1 MSDSILDQI
10 RSNRKRTIVPSRE
23 DTLISPKQE
32 SEQIAQQ
39 STMENEASNKTLANA
54 TSNETSVA
62 NATSNK
68 TSTANAT
75 SNKTT
80 TANEASNKTSTN
92 EALNKTSTNEASNE
106 TTNSNSTIEE
116 LKAELAKIPPTRRHS
131 AVVLDAE
138 IDANLTRFCKE
149 KGVTVEVFLEAAWL
163 QAEASS
169 ELMEKIL
176 VEAKYRYDSR
186 KLAGKLRRLIT
197 MLSGR

>member
-1 MSDSILDQI
+1 MSDSILDKI
-10 RSNRKRTIVPSRE
+10 RSNRKRTIVPNRE
-23 DTLISPKQE
+23 DTLIAPKQE

-39 STMENEASNKTLANA
+39 LTPANATSPNEASSEILANATSANATSTNA
-54 TSNETSVA
+54 TSNET
-62 NATSNK
+62 
-68 TSTANAT
+68 
-75 SNKTT
+75 
-80 TANEASNKTSTN
+80 TN
-92 EALNKTSTNEASNE
+92 PNLTL
-106 TTNSNSTIEE
+106 EE
-116 LKAELAKIPPTRRHS
+116 LKAELAKLPPTRRHS

-176 VEAKYRYDSR
+176 VEAKCRYDSR

>member
-10 RSNRKRTIVPSRE
+10 RSNRKRTVVPSRE
-23 DTLISPKQE
+23 DTLIAPKQE
-32 SEQIAQQ
+32 SEQITQQ
-39 STMENEASNKTLANA
+39 STP
-54 TSNETSVA
+54 
-62 NATSNK
+62 
-68 TSTANAT
+68 
-75 SNKTT
+75 
-80 TANEASNKTSTN
+80 ANEPSK
-92 EALNKTSTNEASNE
+92 E
-106 TTNSNSTIEE
+106 TTGDNSILEE

-163 QAEASS
+163 QAVASS

-176 VEAKYRYDSR
+176 VEAKCRYDSR

>member
-23 DTLISPKQE
+23 DTLIAPKQE

-39 STMENEASNKTLANA
+39 STTENEASK
-54 TSNETSVA
+54 
-62 NATSNK
+62 
-68 TSTANAT
+68 
-75 SNKTT
+75 
-80 TANEASNKTSTN
+80 
-92 EALNKTSTNEASNE
+92 E
-106 TTNSNSTIEE
+106 TTGDNSTLEE
-116 LKAELAKIPPTRRHS
+116 LKAELAKLPPTRRHS

-163 QAEASS
+163 QAVASS

-176 VEAKYRYDSR
+176 VEAKCRYDSR

>member
-1 MSDSILDQI
+1 MSDSILDKI
-10 RSNRKRTIVPSRE
+10 RSNRKRTVVPSRE
-23 DTLISPKQE
+23 DSLIDPKQG

-39 STMENEASNKTLANA
+39 LTTES
-54 TSNETSVA
+54 ETS
-62 NATSNK
+62 K
-68 TSTANAT
+68 
-75 SNKTT
+75 
-80 TANEASNKTSTN
+80 
-92 EALNKTSTNEASNE
+92 E
-106 TTNSNSTIEE
+106 TTDSNSILEE
-116 LKAELAKIPPTRRHS
+116 LKAELAKNPPTRRHS

-163 QAEASS
+163 EAVASS

-176 VEAKYRYDSR
+176 VEAKSRYDSR

>member
-1 MSDSILDQI
+1 MSDSILDKI
-10 RSNRKRTIVPSRE
+10 RSNRKRTIVPNRE
-23 DTLISPKQE
+23 DTLIAPKQE
-32 SEQIAQQ
+32 SEQIAQR
-39 STMENEASNKTLANA
+39 STPANE
-54 TSNETSVA
+54 TSNETS
-62 NATSNK
+62 NK
-68 TSTANAT
+68 TS
-75 SNKTT
+75 
-80 TANEASNKTSTN
+80 ANET
-92 EALNKTSTNEASNE
+92 LNE
-106 TTNSNSTIEE
+106 TTNSNSTLEE

-163 QAEASS
+163 QAVASS

-176 VEAKYRYDSR
+176 VEAKCRYDSR

>member
-10 RSNRKRTIVPSRE
+10 RSNRKRTVVPSRE
-23 DTLISPKQE
+23 DTLIAPKQE
-32 SEQIAQQ
+32 SEQITQQ
-39 STMENEASNKTLANA
+39 STPANEPSNEASSEILANATSANETSTNA
-54 TSNETSVA
+54 TSNET
-62 NATSNK
+62 
-68 TSTANAT
+68 
-75 SNKTT
+75 
-80 TANEASNKTSTN
+80 TN
-92 EALNKTSTNEASNE
+92 P
-106 TTNSNSTIEE
+106 NSTLEE
-116 LKAELAKIPPTRRHS
+116 LKAELAKLPPTRRHS

-163 QAEASS
+163 QAVASS

-176 VEAKYRYDSR
+176 VEAKCRYDSR

>member
-10 RSNRKRTIVPSRE
+10 RSNRKRTVVPSRE
-23 DTLISPKQE
+23 DTLIAPKQE
-32 SEQIAQQ
+32 SEQITQQ
-39 STMENEASNKTLANA
+39 STP
-54 TSNETSVA
+54 
-62 NATSNK
+62 
-68 TSTANAT
+68 
-75 SNKTT
+75 
-80 TANEASNKTSTN
+80 ANEPSK
-92 EALNKTSTNEASNE
+92 E
-106 TTNSNSTIEE
+106 TTGDNSTLEE

-163 QAEASS
+163 QSVSSS

-176 VEAKYRYDSR
+176 VEAKSRYDSR
-186 KLAGKLRRLIT
+186 KRAGKLRRLIT

>member
-1 MSDSILDQI
+1 MSDSILDKI
-10 RSNRKRTIVPSRE
+10 RSNRKRTIVPNRE
-23 DTLISPKQE
+23 DTLIAPKQE
-32 SEQIAQQ
+32 SEQIPQQ
-39 STMENEASNKTLANA
+39 LTPANE
-54 TSNETSVA
+54 TSNETS
-62 NATSNK
+62 NK
-68 TSTANAT
+68 TS
-75 SNKTT
+75 
-80 TANEASNKTSTN
+80 ANET
-92 EALNKTSTNEASNE
+92 SNE
-106 TTNSNSTIEE
+106 TTNSNSTLEE

-176 VEAKYRYDSR
+176 VEAKCRYDSR

>member
-1 MSDSILDQI
+1 MSDSILDKI
-10 RSNRKRTIVPSRE
+10 RSNRKRTIVPNRE
-23 DTLISPKQE
+23 DTLIAPKQE

-39 STMENEASNKTLANA
+39 STPANA
-54 TSNETSVA
+54 TSNEASSEILA
-62 NATSNK
+62 NATS
-68 TSTANAT
+68 
-75 SNKTT
+75 
-80 TANEASNKTSTN
+80 ANETSTN
-92 EALNKTSTNEASNE
+92 ATSNE
-106 TTNSNSTIEE
+106 TTNPNSTLEE
-116 LKAELAKIPPTRRHS
+116 LKAELAKLPPTRRHS

-176 VEAKYRYDSR
+176 VEAKCRYDSR

>member
-1 MSDSILDQI
+1 MSDSILDKI
-10 RSNRKRTIVPSRE
+10 RSNRKRTIVPNRE
-23 DTLISPKQE
+23 DTLIAPKQDRE
-32 SEQIAQQ
+32 EIAQQ
-39 STMENEASNKTLANA
+39 STPANETSANEASSEILANETSANATSANETSTNA
-54 TSNETSVA
+54 TSNET
-62 NATSNK
+62 
-68 TSTANAT
+68 
-75 SNKTT
+75 
-80 TANEASNKTSTN
+80 TN
-92 EALNKTSTNEASNE
+92 P
-106 TTNSNSTIEE
+106 NSTLEE

-138 IDANLTRFCKE
+138 IDAKLTRFCKD

-176 VEAKYRYDSR
+176 VEAKCRYDSR

>member
-1 MSDSILDQI
+1 MSDSILDKI
-10 RSNRKRTIVPSRE
+10 RSNRKRTVVPSRE
-23 DTLISPKQE
+23 DILIAPKQG

-39 STMENEASNKTLANA
+39 STTENEASKG
-54 TSNETSVA
+54 
-62 NATSNK
+62 
-68 TSTANAT
+68 
-75 SNKTT
+75 TT
-80 TANEASNKTSTN
+80 D
-92 EALNKTSTNEASNE
+92 
-106 TTNSNSTIEE
+106 SNSTLEE
-116 LKAELAKIPPTRRHS
+116 LKAELAKFPPTRRHS

-163 QAEASS
+163 EAVASS

-176 VEAKYRYDSR
+176 VEAKSRYDSR

>member
-1 MSDSILDQI
+1 MSDSILDKI
-10 RSNRKRTIVPSRE
+10 RSNRKRTIVPNRE
-23 DTLISPKQE
+23 DTLIAPKQE

-39 STMENEASNKTLANA
+39 LTPAYATSPNEASSEILANETSANETSTNA
-54 TSNETSVA
+54 TSNET
-62 NATSNK
+62 
-68 TSTANAT
+68 
-75 SNKTT
+75 
-80 TANEASNKTSTN
+80 TN
-92 EALNKTSTNEASNE
+92 P
-106 TTNSNSTIEE
+106 NSTLEE
-116 LKAELAKIPPTRRHS
+116 LKAELAKLPPTRRHS

-176 VEAKYRYDSR
+176 VEAKCRYDSR

>member
-39 STMENEASNKTLANA
+39 STPA
-54 TSNETSVA
+54 
-62 NATSNK
+62 
-68 TSTANAT
+68 
-75 SNKTT
+75 
-80 TANEASNKTSTN
+80 
-92 EALNKTSTNEASNE
+92 NEASNE
-106 TTNSNSTIEE
+106 TTNSNSTLEE

-149 KGVTVEVFLEAAWL
+149 KGVTVELFLEAAWL

-176 VEAKYRYDSR
+176 VEAKCRYDSR
-186 KLAGKLRRLIT
+186 KIAGKLRRLIT
-197 MLSGR
+197 MLSGRG

>member
-10 RSNRKRTIVPSRE
+10 RSNRKRTIVPNRE
-23 DTLISPKQE
+23 DTLIAPKQE

-39 STMENEASNKTLANA
+39 LTPANATSPNEASSEILANETSANETSTNA
-54 TSNETSVA
+54 TSNET
-62 NATSNK
+62 
-68 TSTANAT
+68 
-75 SNKTT
+75 
-80 TANEASNKTSTN
+80 TN
-92 EALNKTSTNEASNE
+92 P
-106 TTNSNSTIEE
+106 NSTLEE
-116 LKAELAKIPPTRRHS
+116 LKAELAKLPPTRRHS

-176 VEAKYRYDSR
+176 VEAKCRYDSR

>member
-1 MSDSILDQI
+1 MSDSILDKI
-10 RSNRKRTIVPSRE
+10 RSNRKRTIVPNRE
-23 DTLISPKQE
+23 DTLIAPKQE

-39 STMENEASNKTLANA
+39 STPANA
-54 TSNETSVA
+54 TSNEASSEILA
-62 NATSNK
+62 NATS
-68 TSTANAT
+68 
-75 SNKTT
+75 
-80 TANEASNKTSTN
+80 ANETSTN
-92 EALNKTSTNEASNE
+92 ATSNE
-106 TTNSNSTIEE
+106 TTNPNSTLEE

-176 VEAKYRYDSR
+176 VEAKCRYDSR

>member
-10 RSNRKRTIVPSRE
+10 RSNRKRTIVPNRE
-23 DTLISPKQE
+23 DTLIAPKQE

-39 STMENEASNKTLANA
+39 STPANATSPNEASSEILANETSANATSTNA
-54 TSNETSVA
+54 TSNET
-62 NATSNK
+62 
-68 TSTANAT
+68 
-75 SNKTT
+75 
-80 TANEASNKTSTN
+80 TN
-92 EALNKTSTNEASNE
+92 P
-106 TTNSNSTIEE
+106 NSTLEE

-176 VEAKYRYDSR
+176 VEAKCRYDSR

>member
-10 RSNRKRTIVPSRE
+10 RSNRKRTIVPNRE
-23 DTLISPKQE
+23 DTLIAPKQE

-39 STMENEASNKTLANA
+39 STPANTTSPNEASSEILANATSANATSTNA
-54 TSNETSVA
+54 TSNET
-62 NATSNK
+62 
-68 TSTANAT
+68 
-75 SNKTT
+75 
-80 TANEASNKTSTN
+80 TN
-92 EALNKTSTNEASNE
+92 P
-106 TTNSNSTIEE
+106 NSTLEE
-116 LKAELAKIPPTRRHS
+116 LKAELAKLPPTRRHS

-138 IDANLTRFCKE
+138 IDAKLTRFCKE

-176 VEAKYRYDSR
+176 VEAKCRYDSR

>member
-10 RSNRKRTIVPSRE
+10 RSNRKRTVVPSRE
-23 DTLISPKQE
+23 DTLIAPKQE
-32 SEQIAQQ
+32 SEQITQQ
-39 STMENEASNKTLANA
+39 STPAKEPSK
-54 TSNETSVA
+54 
-62 NATSNK
+62 
-68 TSTANAT
+68 
-75 SNKTT
+75 
-80 TANEASNKTSTN
+80 
-92 EALNKTSTNEASNE
+92 E
-106 TTNSNSTIEE
+106 TTGDNSTLEE

-138 IDANLTRFCKE
+138 IDANLTKFCKE

-163 QAEASS
+163 QAVASS

-176 VEAKYRYDSR
+176 VEAKCRYDSR

>member
-10 RSNRKRTIVPSRE
+10 RSNRKRTVVPSRE
-23 DTLISPKQE
+23 DTLIAPKQE
-32 SEQIAQQ
+32 SEQITQQ
-39 STMENEASNKTLANA
+39 STPANQP
-54 TSNETSVA
+54 S
-62 NATSNK
+62 K
-68 TSTANAT
+68 
-75 SNKTT
+75 
-80 TANEASNKTSTN
+80 
-92 EALNKTSTNEASNE
+92 E
-106 TTNSNSTIEE
+106 TTGDNSTLEE
-116 LKAELAKIPPTRRHS
+116 LKAELAKFPPTRRHS

-163 QAEASS
+163 QAVASS

-176 VEAKYRYDSR
+176 VEAKCRYDSR

>member
-10 RSNRKRTIVPSRE
+10 RSNRKRTVVPSRE
-23 DTLISPKQE
+23 DTLIAPKQE
-32 SEQIAQQ
+32 SEQITQQ
-39 STMENEASNKTLANA
+39 STPANKP
-54 TSNETSVA
+54 S
-62 NATSNK
+62 K
-68 TSTANAT
+68 
-75 SNKTT
+75 
-80 TANEASNKTSTN
+80 
-92 EALNKTSTNEASNE
+92 E
-106 TTNSNSTIEE
+106 TTGDNSTLEE

-176 VEAKYRYDSR
+176 VEAKCRYDSR

>member
-23 DTLISPKQE
+23 DTLISRKQG

-39 STMENEASNKTLANA
+39 STTE
-54 TSNETSVA
+54 
-62 NATSNK
+62 
-68 TSTANAT
+68 
-75 SNKTT
+75 
-80 TANEASNKTSTN
+80 
-92 EALNKTSTNEASNE
+92 NEASNE
-106 TTNSNSTIEE
+106 TTNSNSTLEE

-149 KGVTVEVFLEAAWL
+149 KGVTVELFLEAAWL

-176 VEAKYRYDSR
+176 VEAKCRYDSR
-186 KLAGKLRRLIT
+186 KIAGKLRRLIT
-197 MLSGR
+197 MLSGRG

>member
-10 RSNRKRTIVPSRE
+10 RSNRKRTIVPNRE
-23 DTLISPKQE
+23 DTLIAPKQE

-39 STMENEASNKTLANA
+39 LTPANATSPNEASSEILANATSANATSTNA
-54 TSNETSVA
+54 TSNET
-62 NATSNK
+62 
-68 TSTANAT
+68 
-75 SNKTT
+75 
-80 TANEASNKTSTN
+80 TN
-92 EALNKTSTNEASNE
+92 P
-106 TTNSNSTIEE
+106 NSTLEE
-116 LKAELAKIPPTRRHS
+116 LKAELAKLPPTRRHS

-176 VEAKYRYDSR
+176 VEAKCRYDSR

>member
-1 MSDSILDQI
+1 MSDSILDKI
-10 RSNRKRTIVPSRE
+10 RSNRKRTIVPNRE
-23 DTLISPKQE
+23 DTLIAPKQE
-32 SEQIAQQ
+32 SEQIAQP
-39 STMENEASNKTLANA
+39 STPVNE
-54 TSNETSVA
+54 TSNETSNKTSA
-62 NATSNK
+62 NETSNETSNK
-68 TSTANAT
+68 TS
-75 SNKTT
+75 
-80 TANEASNKTSTN
+80 ANET
-92 EALNKTSTNEASNE
+92 SNE
-106 TTNSNSTIEE
+106 TTNSNSTLEE

-163 QAEASS
+163 QAVASS

-176 VEAKYRYDSR
+176 VEAKCRYDSR

>member
-10 RSNRKRTIVPSRE
+10 RSNRKRTVVPSRE
-23 DTLISPKQE
+23 DTLIAPKQE
-32 SEQIAQQ
+32 SEQIAQR
-39 STMENEASNKTLANA
+39 STPANETSNETSNKTSANETSTNETSTNA
-54 TSNETSVA
+54 TSNET
-62 NATSNK
+62 
-68 TSTANAT
+68 
-75 SNKTT
+75 
-80 TANEASNKTSTN
+80 TN
-92 EALNKTSTNEASNE
+92 P
-106 TTNSNSTIEE
+106 NSTLEE
-116 LKAELAKIPPTRRHS
+116 LKAELAKLPPTRRHS

-176 VEAKYRYDSR
+176 VEAKCRYDSR

>member
-10 RSNRKRTIVPSRE
+10 RSNRKRTVVPSRE
-23 DTLISPKQE
+23 DTLIAPKQE
-32 SEQIAQQ
+32 SEQITQQ
-39 STMENEASNKTLANA
+39 STPAKEPSK
-54 TSNETSVA
+54 
-62 NATSNK
+62 
-68 TSTANAT
+68 
-75 SNKTT
+75 
-80 TANEASNKTSTN
+80 
-92 EALNKTSTNEASNE
+92 E
-106 TTNSNSTIEE
+106 TTGDNSTLEE

-163 QAEASS
+163 QAVASS

-176 VEAKYRYDSR
+176 VEAKCRYVSR